1 MASSERF
8 LNFYLEPPKFALF
21 YRFFSLRRS
30 SYFRGKL
37 GKFEG
42 SKQNF
47 KIRFDDAIYIPLRF
61 SKQLKS

>member
-21 YRFFSLRRS
+21 NPFFSFWRGS
-30 SYFRGKL
+30 HFRGKK

-42 SKQNF
+42 SRQKF
-47 KIRFDDAIYIPLRF
+47 KNRSDDAIYIPLRY
-61 SKQLKS
+61 SKQLKP

>member
-1 MASSERF
+1 MALSEQF

-21 YRFFSLRRS
+21 YPFFSLWRS
-30 SYFRGKL
+30 RYFREKM

-42 SKQNF
+42 LKQNF
-47 KIRFDDAIYIPLRF
+47 KNRSDDAIYIPLRF

>member
-21 YRFFSLRRS
+21 YPFFSFWRS
-30 SYFRGKL
+30 SYFRGKM

-47 KIRFDDAIYIPLRF
+47 KNRSDDAIYIPLRF
-61 SKQLKS
+61 SKQFKS